1 MMWICPIC
9 ETTNDTHI
17 CTSCGFDASRDYINS
32 RSLCPLPESASKI
45 FKPAQ
50 PGDNILMASSD
61 TDYVFCRKMDR
72 KQITAIYFQNKKEN
86 IGEDAWDVSE
96 KQNGSI
102 MAWTEKKTA
111 GLLDLYIAANGN
123 ITANRDCSFLFSDYG
138 TVKNIWSLEFFKTD
152 HTENMKGM
160 FENCYKLHDLDVS
173 HFDTSH
179 VTTMENM
186 FFCCGNLKSLDV
198 SHFDTSRVTTMER
211 MFFYCVSLKSLDVS
225 HFDTKQVIS
234 TSGMF
239 SNCAKLKILDV
250 SNFDTTRVKDF
261 SVPAGVHLKM
271 KKENGFFNKLWE
283 KLSN

>member
-50 PGDNILMASSD
+50 PGDNILMAHSD
-61 TDYVFCRKMDR
+61 MDYVFGRKMDR
-72 KQITAIYFQNKKEN
+72 KQITTIYFLNKKEN
-86 IGEDAWDVSE
+86 IREDAWDVSE

-102 MAWTEKKTA
+102 MAWTEEKED

-123 ITANRDCSFLFSDYG
+123 ITANRDCSFLFSEY
-138 TVKNIWSLEFFKTD
+138 TAVKNIWGLEFFKTD
-152 HTENMKGM
+152 QTENMKGM
-160 FENCYKLHDLDVS
+160 FENCYKLQSLDVS

-179 VTTMENM
+179 VTDMLEM
-186 FFCCGNLKSLDV
+186 FCDCGNLASLDV
-198 SHFDTSRVTTMER
+198 SHFDTSRVTTMEH

>member
-1 MMWICPIC
+1 MMWTCPIC
-9 ETTNDTHI
+9 KTTNDTYI

-102 MAWTEKKTA
+102 MAWTEKKQD

-123 ITANRDCSFLFSDYG
+123 IIARNASFMCWGYRQL
-138 TVKNIWSLEFFKTD
+138 KNIFGLEFLQTD
-152 HTENMKGM
+152 HSEQRLQL
-160 FENCYKLHDLDVS
+160 FI
-173 HFDTSH
+173 F
-179 VTTMENM
+179 
-186 FFCCGNLKSLDV
+186 
-198 SHFDTSRVTTMER
+198 
-211 MFFYCVSLKSLDVS
+211 
-225 HFDTKQVIS
+225 
-234 TSGMF
+234 
-239 SNCAKLKILDV
+239 
-250 SNFDTTRVKDF
+250 
-261 SVPAGVHLKM
+261 
-271 KKENGFFNKLWE
+271 
-283 KLSN
+283 

>member
-1 MMWICPIC
+1 M
-9 ETTNDTHI
+9 
-17 CTSCGFDASRDYINS
+17 
-32 RSLCPLPESASKI
+32 
-45 FKPAQ
+45 
-50 PGDNILMASSD
+50 
-61 TDYVFCRKMDR
+61 
-72 KQITAIYFQNKKEN
+72 
-86 IGEDAWDVSE
+86 
-96 KQNGSI
+96 
-102 MAWTEKKTA
+102 
-111 GLLDLYIAANGN
+111 
-123 ITANRDCSFLFSDYG
+123 
-138 TVKNIWSLEFFKTD
+138 
-152 HTENMKGM
+152 
-160 FENCYKLHDLDVS
+160 
-173 HFDTSH
+173 
-179 VTTMENM
+179 
-186 FFCCGNLKSLDV
+186 